1 MIGKRGISPLIATVL
16 LIGFSVAL
24 GVMIM
29 SLTQP
34 LIKSSCDDITIK
46 TANFCKSGNTLYPFI
61 EGKEGKEV
69 CLNYKVDIDK
79 IEMSCPG

>member
-1 MIGKRGISPLIATVL
+1 MRGKRGISPLIATVL

-29 SLTQP
+29 SITQP
-34 LIKSSCDDITIK
+34 LITSNCDDVTIK
-46 TANFCKSGNTLYPFI
+46 NANFCKSGNALYPFI

-69 CLNYKVDIDK
+69 CLNYKVEFD
-79 IEMSCPG
+79 